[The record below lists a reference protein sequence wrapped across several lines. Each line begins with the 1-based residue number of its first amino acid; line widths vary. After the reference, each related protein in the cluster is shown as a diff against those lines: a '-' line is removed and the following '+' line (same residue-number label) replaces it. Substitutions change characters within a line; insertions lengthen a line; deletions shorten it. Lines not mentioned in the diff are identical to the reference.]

1 MIVLSYTNSL
11 FVKVKSFE
19 MLNSQKINDCVGW
32 ETGEGGTIV
41 VMDYVHRWLERQV
54 QCN

>member
-1 MIVLSYTNSL
+1 MKLTIVLSYSNSL

-32 ETGEGGTIV
+32 GWGGGYYCC
-41 VMDYVHRWLERQV
+41 DGL
-54 QCN
+54 CSSLA